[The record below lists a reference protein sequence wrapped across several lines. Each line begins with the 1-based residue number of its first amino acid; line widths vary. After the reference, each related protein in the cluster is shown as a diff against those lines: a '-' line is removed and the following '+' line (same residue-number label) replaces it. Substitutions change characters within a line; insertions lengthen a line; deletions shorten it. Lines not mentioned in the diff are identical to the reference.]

1 MTLPYEEY
9 NSLNSARRFLYDLLD
24 PKKTPRVPKYIRKEA
39 HRITKHFPL
48 EVILQ
53 ERYNDVIKQEQTQ
66 KCPTKCP
73 TQKPKN

>member
-53 ERYNDVIKQEQTQ
+53 ERYNDVIKQEQTW
-66 KCPTKCP
+66 KCP
-73 TQKPKN
+73 TQQPKN

>member
-9 NSLNSARRFLYDLLD
+9 NSLNLARRFLYDLLD

-53 ERYNDVIKQEQTQ
+53 ERYNDVIKQEQTW
-66 KCPTKCP
+66 KCP
-73 TQKPKN
+73 TQQSKN

>member
-1 MTLPYEEY
+1 MTLPHEEL

-48 EVILQ
+48 DVVLNQ
-53 ERYNDVIKQEQTQ
+53 RYNDVLKENTRG
-66 KCPTKCP
+66 
-73 TQKPKN
+73 

>member
-1 MTLPYEEY
+1 MTLPIEEY

-48 EVILQ
+48 DVNLQ
-53 ERYNDVIKQEQTQ
+53 ERYNDAIQQEQAWKKRHTHQ
-66 KCPTKCP
+66 
-73 TQKPKN
+73 QGN

>member
-1 MTLPYEEY
+1 MSLPNEEL

-48 EVILQ
+48 DVVLNQ
-53 ERYNDVIKQEQTQ
+53 RYNDVLKENTRG
-66 KCPTKCP
+66 
-73 TQKPKN
+73 